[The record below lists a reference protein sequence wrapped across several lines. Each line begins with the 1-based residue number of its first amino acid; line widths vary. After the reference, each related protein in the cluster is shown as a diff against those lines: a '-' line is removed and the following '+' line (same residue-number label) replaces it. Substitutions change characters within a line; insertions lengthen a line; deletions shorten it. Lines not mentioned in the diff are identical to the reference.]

1 MGTAGN
7 KGLKTGATAAGAALG
22 TDAGTV
28 GQAQNVA
35 GSEINTSGGLSP
47 LVSKQLANEQGLI
60 GKAYTTQ
67 AQAANRGLAQRGMGV
82 APSGLSASI
91 NNTAINNAGMQDTN
105 AVGGAFGTQNQLN
118 QTALNPVLAAEGAQT
133 GAIGANTS
141 ANVAENQENTIGGDI
156 GMGLSGL
163 SSLGTGV
170 GNAITGYGKMNGN

>member
-1 MGTAGN
+1 MGTQGHGN
-7 KGLKTGATAAGAALG
+7 QKTAVNTGTAALN

-28 GQAQNVA
+28 GQAQNIA

-118 QTALNPVLAAEGAQT
+118 QTALNPVIAAEGAQT

-163 SSLGTGV
+163 AGLGTGV
-170 GNAITGYGKMNGN
+170 GNAMTGYGKMNGN

>member
-1 MGTAGN
+1 MATGGRGNQKTAVNTGTA
-7 KGLKTGATAAGAALG
+7 ALN

-28 GQAQNVA
+28 GQAQNIA
-35 GSEINTSGGLSP
+35 DSEINTSGGLSP

-67 AQAANRGLAQRGMGV
+67 AQAANRGLSQRGMGV

-118 QTALNPVLAAEGAQT
+118 QTALNPVIAAEGAESNGLNAST
-133 GAIGANTS
+133 NANTAYS
-141 ANVAENQENTIGGDI
+141 NFPTTAGNIGLGI
-156 GMGLSGL
+156 SGL
-163 SSLGTGV
+163 ANIASKAAPLAMGV
-170 GNAITGYGKMNGN
+170 

>member
-1 MGTAGN
+1 MGSHGRGNQETAVNTGTA
-7 KGLKTGATAAGAALG
+7 ALN

-28 GQAQNVA
+28 GQAQNIA

-118 QTALNPVLAAEGAQT
+118 QTALNPVIAAEGAESNGLNAST
-133 GAIGANTS
+133 NANTAYS
-141 ANVAENQENTIGGDI
+141 NMPTTAGNIGL
-156 GMGLSGL
+156 GLSGL
-163 SSLGTGV
+163 ANMASKAAPLAMGV
-170 GNAITGYGKMNGN
+170 

>member
-1 MGTAGN
+1 MGTQGKGN
-7 KGLKTGATAAGAALG
+7 QKTAVNTGTAALN

-28 GQAQNVA
+28 GQAQNIA
-35 GSEINTSGGLSP
+35 SSEINTSGGLSP
-47 LVSKQLANEQGLI
+47 LVSKQLANEQGQI

-118 QTALNPVLAAEGAQT
+118 QTALNPVIAAEGAESNGLNAST
-133 GAIGANTS
+133 NANTAYS
-141 ANVAENQENTIGGDI
+141 NMPTTAGNIGL
-156 GMGLSGL
+156 GLSGL
-163 SSLGTGV
+163 ANIASKAAPLAMGV
-170 GNAITGYGKMNGN
+170 

>member
-7 KGLKTGATAAGAALG
+7 KGLKTGATAAGAAVG

-28 GQAQNVA
+28 GQAQNIA
-35 GSEINTSGGLSP
+35 SSEINTSGGLSP

-118 QTALNPVLAAEGAQT
+118 QTALNPVIAAEGAESN
-133 GAIGANTS
+133 AINASTGANTAYS
-141 ANVAENQENTIGGDI
+141 NMPTTAGNIGL
-156 GMGLSGL
+156 GLSGL
-163 SSLGTGV
+163 ANMASKAAPLAMGV
-170 GNAITGYGKMNGN
+170 

>member
-1 MGTAGN
+1 MSTAGN
-7 KGLKTGATAAGAALG
+7 KGLATGATAAGAALG

-28 GQAQNVA
+28 GQAQNIA
-35 GSEINTSGGLSP
+35 SSEINTSGGLSP

-118 QTALNPVLAAEGAQT
+118 QTALNPVIAAEGAESNGLNAST
-133 GAIGANTS
+133 NANTAYS
-141 ANVAENQENTIGGDI
+141 NMPTTAGNIGL
-156 GMGLSGL
+156 GLSGL
-163 SSLGTGV
+163 ANMASKAAPLAMGV
-170 GNAITGYGKMNGN
+170 

>member
-1 MGTAGN
+1 MSTAGN
-7 KGLKTGATAAGAALG
+7 KGLATGATAAGAALG

-28 GQAQNVA
+28 GQAQNIA
-35 GSEINTSGGLSP
+35 SSEINTSGGLSP

-105 AVGGAFGTQNQLN
+105 AVGGAFGKQLELN
-118 QTALNPVLAAEGAQT
+118 NTALNPVIAAENAQT
-133 GAIGANTS
+133 GAIGANTG

-170 GNAITGYGKMNGN
+170 GNAMTGYGKMNGS

>member
-1 MGTAGN
+1 MSTAGN

-28 GQAQNVA
+28 GQAQNIA

-118 QTALNPVLAAEGAQT
+118 QTALNPVIASEGAESNGLNAST
-133 GAIGANTS
+133 NANTAYS
-141 ANVAENQENTIGGDI
+141 QMPTTLGNIGT
-156 GMGLSGL
+156 GLSGL
-163 SSLGTGV
+163 ASIASKFAPLAAGV
-170 GNAITGYGKMNGN
+170 

>member
-1 MGTAGN
+1 MGTQGKGN
-7 KGLKTGATAAGAALG
+7 QKTAVNTGTAALN

-35 GSEINTSGGLSP
+35 DSEINTSGGLSP

-67 AQAANRGLAQRGMGV
+67 AQAANRGLSQRGMGV

-118 QTALNPVLAAEGAQT
+118 QTALNPVIAAEGAESNGLNAST
-133 GAIGANTS
+133 NANTAYS
-141 ANVAENQENTIGGDI
+141 NMPTTAGNIGL
-156 GMGLSGL
+156 GLSGL
-163 SSLGTGV
+163 ANMASKAAPLAMGG
-170 GNAITGYGKMNGN
+170 